1 MNKDLKDKIKQ
12 GLIDAEQREDEM
24 LEDQDNWAA
33 KSIVERNGFQL
44 DNGEEIEIKL
54 ETDYSIMIKRDNDT
68 IKIIKE
74 YPVFNGPDDV
84 DSEFGVDIFKLK

>member
-1 MNKDLKDKIKQ
+1 MNKEVKDKIKQ
-12 GLIDAEQREDEM
+12 GLIEDEQREDKM
-24 LEDQDNWAA
+24 IKDQDNWEA
-33 KSIVERNGFQL
+33 KKVIKKNGFQL

-54 ETDYSIMIKRDNDT
+54 EYDYSIMIKRDNDT